1 MWTLVQLE
9 YQHSR
14 ISVIQKQTNYPNK
27 LQAKFFCLCDINV
40 EVRYGLINGPDSL
53 HILFTALVIIALSL
67 VFEPEIVSLE
77 PTKAIWLI
85 SIC

>member
-9 YQHSR
+9 YQHLR
-14 ISVIQKQTNYPNK
+14 IIQIHTYYPNK
-27 LQAKFFCLCDINV
+27 LKAKFFCLCNMNV
-40 EVRYGLINGPDSL
+40 VTSALI
-53 HILFTALVIIALSL
+53 HILFAALVIIALCL

-77 PTKAIWLI
+77 PTRPIWLI